1 MHKEAGFTLIEV
13 IVTLIIAGI
22 LASIA
27 GMGIVQGIK
36 GYVFALENS
45 AITQKAELAMARM
58 SLELRDVSDVT
69 EVTDTPITITYTK
82 DSSSYTIALSGD
94 KVKINDNTLI
104 GGVNSLNL
112 TYYYKESE
120 KSTELIKIDDP
131 VDVLVARIDIE
142 LILQHTEGNITFKTT
157 INPRNIF

>member
-69 EVTDTPITITYTK
+69 EVTDAPATITYTK
-82 DSSSYTIALSGD
+82 NSSDHKYKIAFDNDQVIIDS
-94 KVKINDNTLI
+94 KVL
-104 GGVNSLNL
+104 VNKVADFKLA
-112 TYYYKESE
+112 YYKPDESVA
-120 KSTELIKIDDP
+120 DNP
-131 VDVLVARIDIE
+131 VNDLVARIDIE